1 MLSQLETDVIFQ
13 YLTSHK
19 TDLQPE
25 VKAALTEIRPST
37 TWSVDFTDNPFSESG
52 HRNLYRSE
60 MRRDFREWLSLK
72 GVTPDRYGEFV
83 GSVQYRSVSISD
95 TELIPA
101 GRRNKGWRVRL
112 MGFPSIGIV
121 GMGIST
127 HYQGTQNQNLM
138 GEASALIRSVASSVV
153 NDEPQV
159 FERFPSAT
167 AAHWDSTQL
176 FPEPVL
182 KIGDMDV
189 SGFNGANG
197 IELRSVRNTTVKK
210 ELSTFFFLRGY
221 NQGTFAEDGASD
233 LTLLVDF
240 AAKLARRDKS
250 NPFSDLETFESLR
263 SAALSGDKS
272 VAQFNRRL
280 ETRVRDEYTPSAD
293 LEIDDRTKRMVDL
306 SIQSSKAVLLVGPPG
321 TGKTQILKDAIRRIS
336 DSPENYGFGGSTIS
350 SNWVTA
356 QENWTYD
363 DLVLGQD
370 LTDGT
375 LHLKEGSLLSSIRRN
390 EWLVIDE
397 FNRADMDR
405 VMGAT
410 LTWLSGE
417 PVTIGPE
424 KSESGDKKAILGW
437 KNEIGSSVSKLP
449 SGDMEYVAGSDWR
462 LLGTYNG
469 VDGYRVFSMGQA
481 LARRFAHVP
490 IPPIRENQFRSV
502 IEKLCGDSPRQ
513 AAIVDSL
520 TAIYAV
526 HLELPSAMV
535 GPGVLIPM
543 VTYIINGLEHGDTTD
558 DYFSQLLSEAYVIS
572 VGPVVNRLEPI
583 QKEALM
589 QALTKVPTISAD
601 DHAWIKR
608 TLNTLMA

>member
-1 MLSQLETDVIFQ
+1 MLSQLETDVIFH
-13 YLTSHK
+13 YLTSHEA
-19 TDLQPE
+19 DLQPE
-25 VKAALTEIRPST
+25 VRAALTEIRPDV
-37 TWSVDFTDNPFSESG
+37 TWSVDFTDNSFSESG

-83 GSVQYRSVSISD
+83 GSVQYRSVSITD

-112 MGFPSIGIV
+112 VGFPSIGIV

-138 GEASALIRSVASSVV
+138 GEASALIRSVAASVV
-153 NDEPQV
+153 TDEPQFV
-159 FERFPSAT
+159 ERFPSAT
-167 AAHWDSTQL
+167 AAHWDSTKL

-182 KIGDMDV
+182 EIGDLNV
-189 SGFNGANG
+189 SGFNNANG

-233 LTLLVDF
+233 LKLLVDF
-240 AAKLARRDKS
+240 AAKLAKSDRS
-250 NPFSDLETFESLR
+250 NPFSDLETFEGLR
-263 SAALSGDKS
+263 SAALSGDKN
-272 VAQFNRRL
+272 VAQFTRRL
-280 ETRVRDEYTPSAD
+280 ETLVRDESTPSAD

-306 SIQSSKAVLLVGPPG
+306 SIRSSKAVLLVGPPG

-336 DSPENYGFGGSTIS
+336 DSPDSYGFSGSSIS
-350 SNWVTA
+350 ANWVTA

-370 LTDGT
+370 LTNGT

-424 KSESGDKKAILGW
+424 KSESGEKKAILGW

-502 IEKLCGDSPRQ
+502 IGNLCRDSPRQ

-520 TAIYAV
+520 TAIYTV
-526 HLELPSAMV
+526 HLELPAATV

-543 VTYIINGLEHGDTTD
+543 VTYMMKGLEHGDTTD
-558 DYFSQLLSEAYVIS
+558 DLFSQLLSEAYVIS
-572 VGPVVNRLEPI
+572 VGPVVNRVEPI
-583 QKEALM
+583 QKETLM
-589 QALTKVPTISAD
+589 QALAKVPTISAD
-601 DHAWIKR
+601 DHAWIEK

>member
-13 YLTSHK
+13 YLTSHEA
-19 TDLQPE
+19 DLQPE
-25 VKAALTEIRPST
+25 VRAALTEIRPDA
-37 TWSVDFTDNPFSESG
+37 TWSVDFTDNSFSESG

-83 GSVQYRSVSISD
+83 GSVQYRSVSIFD

-138 GEASALIRSVASSVV
+138 GEASALIRSVAASVV
-153 NDEPQV
+153 SDEPEF

-167 AAHWDSTQL
+167 AAHWDSTKL

-182 KIGDMDV
+182 EIGDLNV
-189 SGFNGANG
+189 SGFNNANG

-233 LTLLVDF
+233 LKLLVDF
-240 AAKLARRDKS
+240 AAKLAKSDRS
-250 NPFSDLETFESLR
+250 NPFSDLETFEGLR
-263 SAALSGDKS
+263 SAALSGDKN

-280 ETRVRDEYTPSAD
+280 ETLVRDEYTPSAD

-336 DSPENYGFGGSTIS
+336 DSPDSYGFSGSTIS
-350 SNWVTA
+350 ANWVTA

-424 KSESGDKKAILGW
+424 KSESGEKKAVLGW

-490 IPPIRENQFRSV
+490 IPPIREKQFRSV
-502 IEKLCGDSPRQ
+502 IENLCRDSPRQ
-513 AAIVDSL
+513 TAIVDSL
-520 TAIYAV
+520 AAIYTA
-526 HLELPSAMV
+526 HLELPAATV

-543 VTYIINGLEHGDTTD
+543 VTYLTKGLEHEGTTD
-558 DYFSQLLSEAYVIS
+558 DLFSQLLSEAYVIS
-572 VGPVVNRLEPI
+572 VGPVVNRVEPI
-583 QKEALM
+583 QKETLM
-589 QALTKVPTISAD
+589 QALAKIPTISAD
-601 DHAWIKR
+601 DHAWIEK